1 MRIVEAF
8 DVLEHCGF
16 RFGLGLEVMSI
27 QQLTFQAREE
37 ALGHRI
43 VEAIANRSHRGT
55 NAELLAAFAEGD
67 RGVLTAMIGVMDHLL
82 RTALGKSVFDRLQHQ
97 LRLQVIF
104 HRGLSGVSR
113 RRFIIT
119 TQRDLHA
126 HAAEDL
132 VQRHFQAAAP
142 ESKLHAEL

>member
-97 LRLQVIF
+97 LRLQVIARF
-104 HRGLSGVSR
+104 PVLGPADFPGLGPPGVV
-113 RRFIIT
+113 T
-119 TQRDLHA
+119 GG
-126 HAAEDL
+126 AAGDDC
-132 VQRHFQAAAP
+132 
-142 ESKLHAEL
+142 